1 MKRRAGIRKVAQIL
15 SRPSS
20 PISVMVKGGR
30 SRDDPPTALCVWGRW
45 HDVTEIVDAWQ
56 GNDHCYLKLVVSG
69 GQVYLIRFDLIDES
83 WALVKYSRDA
93 TLE

>member
-1 MKRRAGIRKVAQIL
+1 M
-15 SRPSS
+15 
-20 PISVMVKGGR
+20 
-30 SRDDPPTALCVWGRW
+30 
-45 HDVTEIVDAWQ
+45 TEIVDAWQ